1 MKLIPSIL
9 SYLGVMLLLAIIP
22 VTAQHNGYAD
32 WLVPNFWLMFFFIS
46 LLTIGVLVALL
57 IVLKKNQEF
66 YAQTFMICTTVK
78 ILACLV
84 FILLFI
90 SKNKVDKSVF
100 IADFFYVYLL
110 NMAFEVYILLRNL
123 RHKNLR

>member
-1 MKLIPSIL
+1 MI
-9 SYLGVMLLLAIIP
+9 LLAIIP

-46 LLTIGVLVALL
+46 LLTIAVLISLL
-57 IVLKKNQEF
+57 IVQNKNQEY
-66 YAQTFMICTTVK
+66 YAQTFLAATTVK
-78 ILACLV
+78 ILACLAFIFV
-84 FILLFI
+84 FIA
-90 SKNKVDKSVF
+90 KNKVDKTVF
-100 IADFFYVYLL
+100 MADFFYVYLL

>member
-1 MKLIPSIL
+1 MVLF
-9 SYLGVMLLLAIIP
+9 AIIP

-46 LLTIGVLVALL
+46 LLTIAILISLL
-57 IVLKKNQEF
+57 IVQNKNRDY
-66 YAQTFMICTTVK
+66 YAPTFLAGTTIK

-84 FILLFI
+84 FIFVYI
-90 SKNKVDKSVF
+90 SKNKVDKYVF
-100 IADFFYVYLL
+100 LADFFYVYLL